1 MIFCLFNIVPRINKC
16 LDCSMS
22 LLINAHVTVVQCCI
36 TGRAVDRVDGVKIA
50 ELTQKVRQYAQK
62 TSNVVPIKKTVSK
75 EDLNTRLKRL
85 INMHEVSET
94 YVIRE

>member
-1 MIFCLFNIVPRINKC
+1 M
-16 LDCSMS
+16 
-22 LLINAHVTVVQCCI
+22 
-36 TGRAVDRVDGVKIA
+36 DRVDGVKIA

-85 INMHEVSET
+85 INMHEVSEAYDT
-94 YVIRE
+94 CDQRVRVESQDHKIIYSV